1 VSSSASTSVS
11 TVNRSAEPDG
21 DFRSEA
27 DESVS
32 SDPSADVASSP
43 AEPLVVDDDVLV
55 DEEDFLVDE
64 ESLVDD
70 DESDGVAYAMAG
82 VLAMANPTPRVTA
95 SAPTRPTYLA

>member
-1 VSSSASTSVS
+1 
-11 TVNRSAEPDG
+11 
-21 DFRSEA
+21 
-27 DESVS
+27 VS
-32 SDPSADVASSP
+32 SDPSVDVASSP

-82 VLAMANPTPRVTA
+82 VLWPTPRPGSPLVL
-95 SAPTRPTYLA
+95 RPDLRTWRDP